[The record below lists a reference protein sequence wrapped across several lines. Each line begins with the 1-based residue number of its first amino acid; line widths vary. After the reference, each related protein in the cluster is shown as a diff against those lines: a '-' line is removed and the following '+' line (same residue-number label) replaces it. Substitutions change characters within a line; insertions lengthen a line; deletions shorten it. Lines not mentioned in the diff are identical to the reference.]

1 MLDNPMVAPI
11 LTFKEPSSM
20 DDAVNYDRDTDFL
33 EKIIRENTDFNM
45 VDYANDLFRKWVG

>member
-11 LTFKEPSSM
+11 LTFKEPASM
-20 DDAVNYDRDTDFL
+20 DDNVNYDRDADFL